1 MRNPGKSFLN
11 IKSWVINF
19 NTFLHKV
26 YNDGSI
32 VCVFPIT
39 LNNIENV
46 ACKRNHKLNSKKVLW
61 KHSCGVH

>member
-32 VCVFPIT
+32 VCVFPI
-39 LNNIENV
+39 I
-46 ACKRNHKLNSKKVLW
+46 HKLNSKKVLW